1 MTALRRAEKSPG
13 SNIMKY
19 LRTGALWV
27 IAIICIFWVIFPI
40 MWTLSVSLKT
50 NSQQFTLP
58 PTYIP
63 DPPTLQNYSDAIA
76 GRGILPALRNSLIV
90 TIVSSPIS
98 VLLASL
104 AAYGLARFRFRGK
117 QILLYGILS
126 IRMLPGLI
134 LAIPMFIIFREIGLQ
149 DSLLGLIIIYT
160 AFNMPFNIWLLAGF
174 FEEIPREIEE
184 AGLID
189 GCNAWQLYTQIILP
203 LSLPALVAS
212 FIFCMLLAWNEFQ
225 FALILTFTENSR
237 TLPVV
242 ISNMTSD
249 RGTQYGQM
257 GATGMMAILPVLA
270 VAIYVQRYLVK
281 GLTAGAVKG

>member
-1 MTALRRAEKSPG
+1 MTSSRILQTGLIWLLALLG
-13 SNIMKY
+13 LI
-19 LRTGALWV
+19 W
-27 IAIICIFWVIFPI
+27 IIFPI
-40 MWTLSVSLKT
+40 FWTFSVAFKNTEQL
-50 NSQQFTLP
+50 FTIP

-63 DPPTLQNYSDAIA
+63 NPPTLQNFVDAIEN
-76 GRGILPALRNSLIV
+76 RGILPALRNSLIV
-90 TIVSSPIS
+90 MLVSAPIS

-104 AAYGLARFRFRGK
+104 AAYGLARFHFPGK
-117 QILLYGILS
+117 KILLYGILA

-134 LAIPMFIIFREIGLQ
+134 LAIPMFLVFRQIGLQ
-149 DSLLGLIIIYT
+149 DTLLGLIIIYT
-160 AFNMPFNIWLLAGF
+160 AFNMPFNIWLMTGF

-189 GCNAWQLYTQIILP
+189 GCTSLQMYTRIILP

-242 ISNMTSD
+242 ISGMTSD
-249 RGTQYGQM
+249 RGTLFGQM
-257 GATGMMAILPVLA
+257 GATGVIAVLPVLA